1 MSRSLL
7 RSFFVC
13 VVLVLCGAL
22 LANAS
27 TFTPLAWQQVVRKH
41 RIRAFVGQRKH
52 TTWIRDQNRNFI
64 DDEIERRF
72 HSGQNVNIIVDLNTC
87 LPNRRIEELLG
98 KFGHVKYVEKFITA
112 VLVDRVSFD
121 DLPKIAALPEVAM
134 VEWQEVGR
142 IMNDVST
149 RAVQAR
155 ASKTYSPNTA
165 EDHGFTG
172 TGINVAIVDTGVD
185 DTHEAFKGKFVA
197 GFDATSSTDPGNGT
211 NHPGDDNGHGTHVAG
226 TALGLETAGRNCRT
240 PDDGSPNNCGGVA
253 PGAGLVVIKVCDA
266 FGSCANIAQGLD
278 WLGSHAAAFKVRVAN
293 MSLGNCTDDDGT
305 SAMAQQVNYLVAIGV
320 VMSVAHGNSP
330 NCGVSAGTKLT
341 GSPASASFAITVNAS
356 DDQGTVSRKDDT
368 IASNFYMTGP
378 RKDFNMASP
387 DLLALKPDITA
398 PGGRFQPPAGTDNPA
413 FDIWSA
419 CSGSA
424 AASFTQ
430 CVGTSTTEYHPD
442 SGTSMATP
450 HVTGAAADILQARP
464 DMDPASLKD
473 LILRAA
479 DTSRNFTLGGA
490 TFPAV
495 DPVWNSGFGY
505 GLLNVWN
512 AINTAAATDVGF
524 PSCVAPPATPGG
536 ICTLAPPNP
545 PWENTV
551 DITTAAP
558 PVTNA
563 ANTITAQIKN
573 FGTVPATVLVN
584 FGVYELAVGN
594 NQFFHLGTVQVT
606 IAPGATVPVQQAWT
620 PGAPSHQCIQVGI
633 EYGLDTNYGNNLTQR
648 NESVSASA
656 YDIRVEN
663 PYMVPARFEVVSRSR
678 SEKWKCE
685 AGESSFNLAPFECP
699 RMVRVNFTAPK
710 GTKEGEQQAC
720 EIAVFATAEK
730 SEKRQLIG
738 GVTVHT
744 VVPAPCQFIGTVVGP
759 AGEPLSDAHL
769 IFEMD
774 DPEVDKSTSPKPVEL
789 TTGPGGALAATL
801 YPYRTY
807 RVLVERAGIGR
818 GEFKFKGLCGLCIR
832 IVLTRE
838 GASLA
843 EEKE

>member
-1 MSRSLL
+1 MTRSALRCLFMSLAFLMGS
-7 RSFFVC
+7 
-13 VVLVLCGAL
+13 AL
-22 LANAS
+22 LTSAS
-27 TFTPLAWQQVVRKH
+27 SFTPLAWQQVVRKH
-41 RIRAFVGQRKH
+41 KIKAFVGQRKH

-64 DDEIERRF
+64 DDELERRF

-87 LPNRRIEELLG
+87 LPSGKIEELLG
-98 KFGHVKYVEKFITA
+98 KFGRVKYIEKLVTA
-112 VLVDRVSFD
+112 VLLDRVSFD

-134 VEWQEVGR
+134 VEWQEVGQ

-155 ASKTYSPNTA
+155 ASNTYSPNTA

-172 TGINVAIVDTGVD
+172 AGVNVAIVDTGVD
-185 DTHEAFKGKFVA
+185 DTHEAFKGKFIA
-197 GFDATSSTDPGNGT
+197 GFDATNPSDPGDGSA
-211 NHPGDDNGHGTHVAG
+211 HPGDDNGHGTHVAG
-226 TALGLETAGRNCRT
+226 SALGLETAGRKCRT

-253 PGAGLVVIKVCDA
+253 PGAGVVAIKVCNA
-266 FGSCANIAQGLD
+266 SGTCPNIQQGLD
-278 WLGSHAAAFKVRVAN
+278 WLGTHAAAFKVRVAN
-293 MSLGNCTDDDGT
+293 MSLGGCADDDGT

-330 NCGVSAGTKLT
+330 NCGVSAGTQLT
-341 GSPASASFAITVNAS
+341 GSPGSASFAITVNAS
-356 DDQGTVSRKDDT
+356 DDQGTVTRNDDT
-368 IASNFYMTGP
+368 IASNFYMVGP
-378 RKDFNMASP
+378 RKDFNLTSP

-398 PGGRFQPPAGTDNPA
+398 PGGRFQPPAGTDNPL

-424 AASFTQ
+424 ASSFTQ

-450 HVTGAAADILQARP
+450 HVTGAAADIIQARP

-473 LILRAA
+473 LILRTA

-495 DPVWNSGFGY
+495 DPAWNSGFGY

-524 PSCVAPPATPGG
+524 PSCVGPPATPGG

-545 PWENTV
+545 PWENSV

-558 PVTNA
+558 PVTGV
-563 ANTITAQIKN
+563 ANTITAQVKN
-573 FGTVPATVLVN
+573 FGSVPATVLIN

-594 NQFFHLGTVQVT
+594 NQFFHLGAVQVT

-633 EYGLDTNYGNNLTQR
+633 EYGLDTNYANNLTQR

-656 YDIRVEN
+656 FDIRVED
-663 PYMVPARFEVVSRSR
+663 PYMVPARFDVVTRSR
-678 SEKWKCE
+678 NEKWRCE
-685 AGESSFNLAPFECP
+685 AAEKTFILAPFECP
-699 RMVRVNFTAPK
+699 RMLRVNFTAPK
-710 GTKEGEQQAC
+710 GTREGQEQAC
-720 EIAVFATAEK
+720 EIAVFATPEK
-730 SEKRQLIG
+730 SGKRQLIG

-744 VVPAPCQFIGTVVGP
+744 VVPSPCQFIGAVVGS
-759 AGEPLSDAHL
+759 AGEPLTDAHL
-769 IFEMD
+769 VFEMD
-774 DPEVDKSTSPKPVEL
+774 DPEVDKADSPKPVTL
-789 TTGPGGALAATL
+789 TTGPGGAFAATL

-807 RVLVERAGIGR
+807 RVLVERAGMGR
-818 GEFKFKGLCGLCIR
+818 GEFKFKGRCGVCLKIR
-832 IVLTRE
+832 LTRE
-838 GASLA
+838 GASL
-843 EEKE
+843 EDQD